1 VVAELIEEATVLVV
15 EAAADGDID
24 REGRAAAVTSS

>member
-1 VVAELIEEATVLVV
+1 MAELIEKAMVLVT